1 MVLLDDG
8 LDYESDDLK
17 DNFVSLDST
26 LLLYTNT
33 LPSLALAHALSSPLS
48 LATVC

>member
-1 MVLLDDG
+1 VVLLDDG

-26 LLLYTNT
+26 LLSYTNT
-33 LPSLALAHALSSPLS
+33 LPTPALLTLFIPPLS
-48 LATVC
+48 LTVC